1 MISIITGGA
10 GFIGFNLTKKLLNM
24 GNQVIILDNFSNSD
38 KDKICSI
45 KNVNIEVV
53 FCDLSNYKET
63 YEVFESFKS
72 KLDKNVE
79 IWHLAANSDIE
90 SGVNNIDIDYRDT
103 FMSTY
108 NLLKISK
115 EFQIN
120 SFLFASSSAVYG
132 NHGDKNII
140 EDTGPLMPISNYGA
154 MKLASEAICFSAF
167 ESFLKF
173 LRIYRFPNVV
183 GIPATHGVIKDLIT
197 KLLKNPYELDVL
209 GNGSQAKSYL
219 HVDDLIDGM
228 IHLSNKK
235 NPDIENPIFNLGNN
249 NDYVNVKWIAEEI
262 VKVVSPNAKI
272 KFGKDNRGWVGD
284 IPKFKYN
291 TDKAI
296 LAGWKP
302 KMDSKES
309 IKKAISEVFNQL
321 N

>member
-10 GFIGFNLTKKLLNM
+10 GFIGFNLTKKLLNI
-24 GNQVIILDNFSNSD
+24 GNKVIILDNFSNSN

-45 KNVNIEVV
+45 KNENIEVI
-53 FCDLSNYKET
+53 FCDLSNYEQT
-63 YEVFESFKS
+63 YGVFESIKNQ
-72 KLDKNVE
+72 LDKNVE

-115 EFQIN
+115 EFQID

-132 NHGDKNII
+132 NHGDKNIS

-173 LRIYRFPNVV
+173 LRIFRFPNVV
-183 GIPATHGVIKDLIT
+183 GIPATHGVVKDLIT
-197 KLLKNPYELDVL
+197 KLLINPNELDVL

-228 IHLSNKK
+228 IHLSKEK
-235 NPDIENPIFNLGNN
+235 NNVENPIFNLGNN

-262 VKVVSPNAKI
+262 VKVVSPKAKI
-272 KFGKDNRGWVGD
+272 KFGKDNKGWIGD

-291 TDKAI
+291 TDKAK
-296 LAGWKP
+296 LSGWKP

-309 IKKAISEVFNQL
+309 IEKAISEVYNQL